1 VRDERVV
8 AAICLAPVILAR
20 AGVLVG
26 KRATVAGTFAAEL
39 EQCGATYTGPGVTVD
54 GLVVTANAPKASR
67 AFGEAIAQLLA
78 DGG

>member
-1 VRDERVV
+1 
-8 AAICLAPVILAR
+8 
-20 AGVLVG
+20 
-26 KRATVAGTFAAEL
+26 L
-39 EQCGATYTGPGVTVD
+39 EQCGAAYTGPGVTVD